1 MERIKK
7 LTVVAVFALIIFGF
21 ALWLLLAP
29 DKSFSDSE
37 RRALA
42 AAPELRWSAVK
53 SGDYFED
60 AETYLLD
67 QFPLRDGFRSLKA
80 VTNHSVLHRK
90 DVGGYYS
97 ADGHLAQLTGDLDEK
112 QVQLAIDKFNQI
124 IAAHPELDSAYYA
137 VIPDK
142 NYFLAEANGYPVM
155 DYAAL
160 FAQME
165 GVMAEQIDIT
175 GLLSLEDYYTT
186 DSHWRQERILPVAQA
201 LCGAMG
207 AEAATDYTRHDIFGF
222 YGVYAGHTAIPTQP
236 DTLSYLSSAATE
248 AALVQSYEHSAPM
261 AVYTVEEFEGVDP
274 YDVYLS
280 GAEAL
285 ITIENPLAENDRHL
299 ILFRDSFGSSL
310 APLLVDSYA
319 QITLIDLRYVN
330 SSMLDTLVD
339 FTGADVLFLY
349 STTLLNT
356 GSILK

>member
-7 LTVVAVFALIIFGF
+7 VTVVATFVLILFGF

-29 DKSFSDSE
+29 DRSFSDSE

-42 AAPELRWSAVK
+42 GAPELSWSAVK

-80 VTNHSVLHRK
+80 VTNHSVLHRM
-90 DVGGYYS
+90 DVDGYYS
-97 ADGHLAQLTGDLDEK
+97 TAGHLSQLTGELDSR
-112 QVQLAIDKFNQI
+112 QVQLAVNKFNQI
-124 IAAHPELDSAYYA
+124 IADHPELGSAYYA

-142 NYFLAEANGYPVM
+142 NYFLAAANGYPAM
-155 DYAAL
+155 EYAAL
-160 FAQME
+160 FAQMQSLT
-165 GVMAEQIDIT
+165 AEEIDIT
-175 GLLSLEDYYTT
+175 SLLSLEDYYTT
-186 DSHWRQERILPVAQA
+186 DSHWRQECILPVAQT
-201 LCGAMG
+201 LCEAMG
-207 AEAATDYTRHDIFGF
+207 VTVGTDYTAHDLLDF
-222 YGVYAGHTAIPTQP
+222 YGVYAGHSAIPTQP
-236 DTLSYLSSAATE
+236 DTLTYLTSAATE
-248 AALVQSYEHSAPM
+248 AALVQSYEHKEPM
-261 AVYTVEEFEGVDP
+261 AVYTVEDFGGVDP

-319 QITLIDLRYVN
+319 KITLIDLRYVN
-330 SSMLDTLVD
+330 SSMLDGLVD
-339 FTGADVLFLY
+339 FTDADVLFLY

>member
-7 LTVVAVFALIIFGF
+7 VTVVAAFALIIFGF
-21 ALWLLLAP
+21 ALCLLLAP
-29 DKSFSDSE
+29 EKTFSDSE

-42 AAPELRWSAVK
+42 AAPELRWSTVK

-80 VTNHSVLHRK
+80 VTNHSVLQRM
-90 DVGGYYS
+90 DVDGYYS
-97 ADGHLAQLTGDLDEK
+97 ADGHLSQLTGELDPR

-124 IAAHPELDSAYYA
+124 IAEHPELGSAYYA

-155 DYAAL
+155 DYEAL
-160 FAQME
+160 FGQME
-165 GVMAEQIDIT
+165 SVTAEPIDLT
-175 GLLSLEDYYTT
+175 DLLSLEDYYTT
-186 DSHWRQERILPVAQA
+186 DSHWRQERILPVARR
-201 LCGAMG
+201 LCEAMG
-207 AEAATDYTRHDIFGF
+207 VTAGTDYTAHDLLGF
-222 YGVYAGHTAIPTQP
+222 SGVYAGHSAIPTQSE
-236 DTLSYLSSAATE
+236 TLTYLTSAATE
-248 AALVQSYEHSAPM
+248 AALVQSYEQQTPM
-261 AVYTVEEFEGVDP
+261 AVYNEADFAGVDP

-285 ITIENPLAENDRHL
+285 ITIENPLVDNDRHL

-310 APLLVDSYA
+310 APLLLDSYGK
-319 QITLIDLRYVN
+319 ITLVDLRYV
-330 SSMLDTLVD
+330 SSALLDGLVD
-339 FTGADVLFLY
+339 FTDADVLFLY
-349 STTLLNT
+349 STTLLNS